1 MWCFLSAQS
10 EVMTMQVDLGMV
22 LLIARCLMLLLITI
36 ILGSYY
42 DPKARH
48 RWLVSLFAFCIA
60 GISLGW
66 SVFSMLMVLQGQAKP
81 EPLAEIWP
89 TIFVF
94 CATIPVLYTRGNV
107 AKLLPR
113 VQWLHR

>member
-1 MWCFLSAQS
+1 MMHL
-10 EVMTMQVDLGMV
+10 DLGMG

-42 DPKARH
+42 DPAARH
-48 RWLVSLFAFCIA
+48 RWLISLFAFCIA
-60 GISLGW
+60 GVSLGW

-81 EPLAEIWP
+81 EPLAELWP
-89 TIFVF
+89 TLFVI
-94 CATIPVLYTRGNV
+94 CATIPVLYSRGNL

-113 VQWLHR
+113 IKWIYR